1 MDKTYWD
8 NYYQKHGND
17 KGISK
22 CSSFAQFC
30 LNNFFINK
38 SLNIIELGSGNGR
51 DAIFFAHHQH
61 NITAIDQSTAA
72 IDIEKKGLNIEFSQ
86 YLKPKALD
94 FIQENYAEYGEI
106 DAFYSRFTLHSI
118 TKDDE
123 LILLPKVYNAL
134 NEDGLFCIEVRT
146 INDPLCGVGEELA
159 KNTFITDNHKRRF
172 IDSQEFR
179 GQVSKLG
186 FKELY
191 FAEEGNLSVYK
202 NDNPVLMRLILKKQ

>member
-1 MDKTYWD
+1 MDKTYWE
-8 NYYQKHGND
+8 NYYQKHAHD

-22 CSSFAQFC
+22 SSSFAQFC
-30 LNNFFINK
+30 LNKFFIDK
-38 SLNIIELGSGNGR
+38 SFNIIELGSGNGR
-51 DAIFFAHHQH
+51 DAIFFAYHQH
-61 NITAIDQSTAA
+61 NITAIDQSSAA
-72 IDIEKKGLNIEFSQ
+72 IDIEKKGLNIEVSN
-86 YLKPKALD
+86 YLQPKVLD

-134 NEDGLFCIEVRT
+134 NDDGLFCIEVRT
-146 INDPLCGVGEELA
+146 INDPLYGEGEELT

-179 GQVSKLG
+179 GQVSRLG

-191 FAEEGNLSVYK
+191 FTEEGNLSVYK
-202 NDNPVLMRLILKKQ
+202 NDNPVLMRLILKK